1 MAPSVEH
8 RELDALLPIPVIP
21 EDDASRMF
29 ITGFRDCADEVLR
42 YLTEVENM
50 AEDDPVIV
58 GLREHLLQQEEERRW
73 RVCYDCG
80 ETERER
86 CRRIPDVC
94 ASKASLPVTPFNMA
108 PDFCYDLTDAD
119 LLPTHRCLTDTT
131 DYQYYS
137 QSNDIADTTIGD
149 VIDSVLFSNNLTAT
163 PELLQEL
170 IDGLCEDLTDSDSS
184 GCESMDED

>member
-1 MAPSVEH
+1 MAPSVDQQ
-8 RELDALLPIPVIP
+8 ELDAVLPIPVIP
-21 EDDASRMF
+21 EEDACRMF
-29 ITGFRDCADEVLR
+29 NAGFRDCADEVLR
-42 YLTEVENM
+42 YLMEVENM

-73 RVCYDCG
+73 RVCFDYG

-94 ASKASLPVTPFNMA
+94 VSKASLPVTPLNMA
-108 PDFCYDLTDAD
+108 SEFCYGLNDSDS
-119 LLPTHRCLTDTT
+119 LPKYRCLTDTA

-137 QSNDIADTTIGD
+137 ESNDIADTTIVE
-149 VIDSVLFSNNLTAT
+149 VIDSVLFSNNLPVT

-170 IDGLCEDLTDSDSS
+170 IDGLCEDLTDSESS

>member
-1 MAPSVEH
+1 MAPSVEQQ
-8 RELDALLPIPVIP
+8 ELDAVLPIPVIP
-21 EDDASRMF
+21 EDYACRMF
-29 ITGFRDCADEVLR
+29 IAGFRDCADEVLR

-58 GLREHLLQQEEERRW
+58 GLRDHLLQQEEERRW
-73 RVCYDCG
+73 RVCFDCG

-94 ASKASLPVTPFNMA
+94 VSKASLPVTPLNMA
-108 PDFCYDLTDAD
+108 SEFCHGLNDAD
-119 LLPTHRCLTDTT
+119 SLQNYQSLTDTT

-137 QSNDIADTTIGD
+137 ESNAIPDTSIVE

-170 IDGLCEDLTDSDSS
+170 IDGLCEDMTDSDYS

>member
-1 MAPSVEH
+1 MAPSVEQQ
-8 RELDALLPIPVIP
+8 ELDAVLPIPVIP
-21 EDDASRMF
+21 EDDACRMF
-29 ITGFRDCADEVLR
+29 IAGFRDCADEVLR

-73 RVCYDCG
+73 RVCFDYG
-80 ETERER
+80 ETGRER

-94 ASKASLPVTPFNMA
+94 ASKASLPVTPSNMA
-108 PDFCYDLTDAD
+108 PEFCYGLNDSD
-119 LLPTHRCLTDTT
+119 LLPRYRCLTDTT

-137 QSNDIADTTIGD
+137 ESNGIADTTIVE
-149 VIDSVLFSNNLTAT
+149 VIESVLFSNNLTAT